1 MLAIIAAITQN
12 GVIGKNGKIPWDFP
26 KDRKHFQEL
35 TMGQA
40 VVMGRRT
47 YEEIGRALPGR
58 MNYIISSTLHIDEPY
73 CVTRSFLA
81 DVLKQEKTRDIY
93 ICGGQTLY
101 EEALPSAD
109 KLYLTEIPF
118 STDGDTFF
126 PAWDKTKFRLISK
139 ESCLDKNTEL
149 CFMEYARRP

>member
-26 KDRKHFQEL
+26 KDRKHFQKL

-40 VVMGRRT
+40 
-47 YEEIGRALPGR
+47 ALPGR

-73 CVTRSFLA
+73 CVTRSSLA